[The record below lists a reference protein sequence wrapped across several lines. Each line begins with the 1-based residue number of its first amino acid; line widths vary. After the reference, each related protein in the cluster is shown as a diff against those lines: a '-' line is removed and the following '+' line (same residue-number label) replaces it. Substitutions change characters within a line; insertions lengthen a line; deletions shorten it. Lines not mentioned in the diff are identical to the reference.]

1 MASINWGMVILILLI
16 STLTGSIGALVLKA
30 GMGRIVKLTLGS
42 VVKSGLIWGG
52 VLLYIVSAVSNI
64 FLYKYLPY
72 SIGFPMTSLTY
83 VWTVILS
90 YFVFKEKISA
100 VKVIAILCIIA
111 GVIIISR

>member
-1 MASINWGMVILILLI
+1 MTNINWWIVILILLV

-30 GMGRIVKLTLGS
+30 GMGRITKLTFGAC
-42 VVKSGLIWGG
+42 VKSGLIWGG

-90 YFVFKEKISA
+90 YFVFKEKISCL
-100 VKVIAILCIIA
+100 KVIAIVCIIA